1 MLKHYRAMVA
11 LSRQMLEAA
20 RLADWGQLVGL
31 GEQRDEIQAQL
42 QTGQQA
48 GVVPDL
54 DASQETELV
63 AALLAANDQIQRLV
77 EDHLATLP
85 HGSGPAQP

>member
-20 RLADWGQLVGL
+20 RLADWEQLVGL
-31 GEQRDEIQAQL
+31 GEQRDQIQAQL
-42 QTGQQA
+42 QAEQGA
-48 GVVPDL
+48 GVAPDL
-54 DASQETELV
+54 DGEQETELV
-63 AALLAANDQIQRLV
+63 AALLAANAQIQRLV

-85 HGSGPAQP
+85 RGEAAPA

>member
-20 RLADWGQLVGL
+20 RLAGWEQLVEL
-31 GEQRDEIQAQL
+31 GEQRDQIQAQL
-42 QTGQQA
+42 QAEQQA
-48 GVVPDL
+48 GVAPDL
-54 DASQETELV
+54 DADQETELV
-63 AALLAANDQIQRLV
+63 AVLLAANAQIQRLV

-85 HGSGPAQP
+85 HDDTAPA

>member
-20 RLADWGQLVGL
+20 RLANWEQLVGL
-31 GEQRDEIQAQL
+31 GEQRDQIQAQL
-42 QTGQQA
+42 QAEQHA
-48 GVVPDL
+48 GVAPGL
-54 DASQETELV
+54 DGEQESELV
-63 AALLAANDQIQRLV
+63 AALLAANAQIQRLV

-85 HGSGPAQP
+85 HGAAAPA